1 MRNIIVNQILKNEE
15 MENDTNEVNDL
26 DDVNQGII
34 KNKNDMNNKL
44 ATLIL
49 FKLILFI
56 VYRKFFNKIKVIV
69 LSGKYKVII
78 MKKYLNQLNKA
89 NNNINAIRLK
99 MDQIK
104 NDVLNLNVNK

>member
-1 MRNIIVNQILKNEE
+1 M
-15 MENDTNEVNDL
+15 NDL

-34 KNKNDMNNKL
+34 KNKNNMNNKL

-56 VYRKFFNKIKVIV
+56 VYRKFFNKIKVNV

-78 MKKYLNQLNKA
+78 MKKYLNQLNRA

>member
-1 MRNIIVNQILKNEE
+1 MASFNFKNIRVAGIACTVPKNEVKTE
-15 MENDTNEVNDL
+15 SYKALFGEEEVNNFFNAL
-26 DDVNQGII
+26 S
-34 KNKNDMNNKL
+34 
-44 ATLIL
+44 
-49 FKLILFI
+49 
-56 VYRKFFNKIKVIV
+56 FFNKIKVNV